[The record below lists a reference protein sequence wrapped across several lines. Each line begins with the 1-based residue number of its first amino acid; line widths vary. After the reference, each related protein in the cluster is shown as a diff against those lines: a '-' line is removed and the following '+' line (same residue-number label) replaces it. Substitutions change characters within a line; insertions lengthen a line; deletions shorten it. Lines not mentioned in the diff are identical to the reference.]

1 MTADV
6 PRVLLVEDD
15 EPVRLAVVDGLAANG
30 FDAVAV
36 ASAEAGQTHLA
47 ASPVDLVVL
56 DVGLPGVSG
65 LELCRRI
72 RAEANEVPILI
83 LSARDAVADRV
94 EGLRVGADD
103 YLVKPFDLS
112 ELVARLAALHRRSGV
127 GVRRDRTTLAAG
139 PVRID
144 VDRRSATAGDSV
156 LDLTRR
162 EFELLTV
169 LVQNRDLVLSRL
181 TLLEKVWGYDF
192 QVETNVVDVFVGYLR
207 KKLAA
212 AGHTDVIRTVR
223 GVGFVIDAA
232 PTATEPTA
240 PPGAGTGRGPA

>member
-1 MTADV
+1 MTADA
-6 PRVLLVEDD
+6 PKVLLVEDD
-15 EPVRLAVVDGLAANG
+15 APVRLAVLDGLSASG
-30 FDAVAV
+30 FDPVGV
-36 ASAEAGQTHLA
+36 ASAEAGRDHLA
-47 ASPVDLVVL
+47 TSAVDLVVL
-56 DVGLPGVSG
+56 DIGLPGMSG
-65 LELCRRI
+65 LELCQRV

-112 ELVARLAALHRRSGV
+112 ELVARLAALHRRSSAGA
-127 GVRRDRTTLAAG
+127 GRDRAAVEAG
-139 PVRID
+139 PIRID
-144 VDRRSATAGDSV
+144 LDRRLVTVGTTT

-192 QVETNVVDVFVGYLR
+192 EVETNVVDVFVGYLR

-212 AGHTDVIRTVR
+212 AGHTEVIRTVR
-223 GVGFVIDAA
+223 GIGFVID
-232 PTATEPTA
+232 TV
-240 PPGAGTGRGPA
+240 GARAGDDRGSM